1 MALMTTMEAMLKA
14 LNPFSASYYP
24 CELENVTFTLGGS
37 DSLSENQDNTIVEPS
52 TYLRLNK

>member
-14 LNPFSASYYP
+14 LNPFSASHYP
-24 CELENVTFTLGGS
+24 CDLENVTFTLGGS
-37 DSLSENQDNTIVEPS
+37 DSLSENQDNTIVEHS